1 MKAYQKLG
9 ACALTALFMLLPCGC
24 DGGNGLL
31 NPIYTLT
38 YTAPYA
44 APQAGVADAKEVDAA
59 LSERGYSELFIE
71 WTGDETK
78 RMLYDAGATFQT
90 ECSYID
96 GGTFIQDGDPWEDM
110 YAHVTVSHVPTDEEG
125 VVRKV
130 VTYNWLWACAEP
142 AEDDYILCRGDFV
155 DKFSIV
161 PEQTLLEVHGRGS
174 LHNSQNVEDPEDFA
188 DCIFLLRRGA
198 DALSNFA
205 DEKTV
210 ESYFAVDPY
219 SVSRQMQQPIPSY
232 IAPQSGSRE
241 AYIDY
246 HIRPNWYMGSY
257 SLGFV
262 ASAEEVNAP
271 YIAPYV
277 AQLDIYYYHYDKEY
291 KANNMFGVPNY
302 RLGAWG
308 DVTFDFTPDN
318 SYIDRDK

>member
-1 MKAYQKLG
+1 MKICKKITV
-9 ACALTALFMLLPCGC
+9 CALTALFMLLPCGC

-38 YTAPYA
+38 YTAPYV
-44 APQAGVADAKEVDAA
+44 APQAGVADAEEIDAA
-59 LSERGYSELFIE
+59 LSERGYSEQFVD
-71 WTGDETK
+71 WTGEETK

-90 ECSYID
+90 ECKYID
-96 GGTFIQDGDPWEDM
+96 GGTFMQDGDPWEDM

-130 VTYNWLWACAEP
+130 VTYNWLWACEEA

-161 PEQTLLEVHGRGS
+161 PEQTLLEVHGKGEF
-174 LHNSQNVEDPEDFA
+174 HNSQNVEDPEGLA
-188 DCIFLLRRGA
+188 DCIFLLRRGS

-219 SVSRQMQQPIPSY
+219 SVSRQMQQPLPSY
-232 IAPQSGSRE
+232 ITPPSGSRE

-246 HIRPNWYMGSY
+246 HIRPDWYMGSY

-262 ASAEEVNAP
+262 ASAEAVNAH
-271 YIAPYV
+271 YI
-277 AQLDIYYYHYDKEY
+277 AQLDIYYYHYDEEY

-308 DVTFDFTPDN
+308 DVTFDLTPDN
-318 SYIDRDK
+318 SYIDGDQ

>member
-9 ACALTALFMLLPCGC
+9 AYALTALFMLLPCGC

-38 YTAPYA
+38 YTAPYV
-44 APQAGVADAKEVDAA
+44 APQAGVADAEEVDAA
-59 LSERGYSELFIE
+59 LSERDYSELFIE

-78 RMLYDAGATFQT
+78 RMLYDAGAAFQT
-90 ECSYID
+90 GSGVTRGIFTPDD
-96 GGTFIQDGDPWEDM
+96 GRWADTYGMLVI
-110 YAHVTVSHVPTDEEG
+110 SHVPTDDEG
-125 VVRKV
+125 VIRKI
-130 VTYNWLWACAEP
+130 VTLSWLWACEEA

-161 PEQTLLEVHGRGS
+161 PEQTLLEVHGKGEF
-174 LHNSQNVEDPEDFA
+174 HNSQNVEDPDGLA
-188 DCIFLLRRGA
+188 DCIFLLRRGS

-219 SVSRQMQQPIPSY
+219 SVSRQMQQPLPSY
-232 IAPQSGSRE
+232 IAPQGGSRE

-246 HIRPNWYMGSY
+246 HIRPDWYMGSY

-277 AQLDIYYYHYDKEY
+277 AQLDIYYYHYDEEY
-291 KANNMFGVPNY
+291 RANNMFGAPNY

-308 DVTFDFTPDN
+308 DVTFDLTPDN